1 MVDAINGQSGIK
13 PQDLAIDWNSC
24 TAQEVL
30 EYQEEG
36 QEVPEAILTWAE
48 DMAKTAQGDE
58 ITYEMASENP
68 EATSTGEVEELDA
81 GASLKAQLD
90 TLGKTPLEQAG
101 IFAEESRKQGDMVQA
116 LEAEMENILKQSE
129 EATAQ
134 VQEQTNNILSQI
146 QTLNARK
153 EALKNDKTSPFAGL
167 QATQIDMQ
175 IKQLGQFGL
184 STIDMAAQT
193 VYSST
198 NGIADALQT
207 ATDTDSIGT
216 QSSTLGR
223 ELFNQYNSGMFTVPR
238 EAIDAMRYGES
249 AIKIAADGTNIFNA
263 TAEDNIPYEDAV
275 DANKS
280 AITRASGATGITET
294 EETEE
299 GEETTPEEEIGTPE
313 EPPVEGE
320 NETEVTATG
329 QAEKDAEAQKAEAEL
344 DPTLADTSIT
354 TDPNEILKRK
364 ERKGLA

>member
-13 PQDLAIDWNSC
+13 PQDLAIDWNAC

-36 QEVPEAILTWAE
+36 QEVPDAILTWAE

-81 GASLKAQLD
+81 GANLKTQLD
-90 TLGKTPLEQAG
+90 SLGKTPLEQAG
-101 IFAEESRKQGDMVQA
+101 IFAEESRKQSDMVRA
-116 LEAEMENILKQSE
+116 LESEMENILKRSE
-129 EATAQ
+129 ETTAR

-153 EALKNDKTSPFAGL
+153 EALKNDNTTPFAGL
-167 QATQIDMQ
+167 QATQIDAQ

-184 STIDMAAQT
+184 STIDTAAND
-193 VYSST
+193 VYSVT
-198 NGIADALQT
+198 NGIGDALQT
-207 ATDTDSIGT
+207 ATDTDAIGT
-216 QSSTLGR
+216 QSSIIGR
-223 ELFNQYNSGMFTVPR
+223 ELYNQYNSGMFIVPR
-238 EAIDAMRYGES
+238 EARDAIRYGES
-249 AIKIAADGTNIFNA
+249 AIQTAASGTNIFNA

-275 DANKS
+275 DANKAS
-280 AITRASGATGITET
+280 ITRASGATGIT
-294 EETEE
+294 ETEE

-320 NETEVTATG
+320 NETDVTATE
-329 QAEKDAEAQKAEAEL
+329 QAEKDAEAEKTEAEL